1 MAEMSLNYE
10 YVFQRALDLAATPN
24 PRILDYGIGLGELIF
39 MGRERNV
46 DIHGVD
52 RPGIETS
59 DRAKVIGEDGRI
71 PYDDNSF
78 DVVVSN
84 QVFEHIEDVPVA
96 LREINRVLKPGGAF
110 LALFPDD
117 TVWFEGH
124 TGLYFVHWLMP
135 YPKLLR
141 PYLIAFHKLGLG
153 YARGDKTAAEWADWV
168 VWLMETDVYYHR
180 SRDVQKWWTEIFGAK
195 PESMAPDWMQ
205 YRIVRSNSLKR
216 LQNIAAQRWMA
227 PLLDF
232 ICRIRAG
239 LVIKTRKT
247 A

>member
-1 MAEMSLNYE
+1 VAELSLNYE
-10 YVFQRALDLAATPN
+10 YVFQRAQDLAATPN

-46 DIHGVD
+46 DVHGVD

-59 DRAKVIGEDGRI
+59 DRAKVIDEDGRI

-84 QVFEHIEDVPVA
+84 QVFEHIQDAPTA
-96 LREINRVLKPGGAF
+96 LREIHRVLKPGGTF
-110 LALFPDD
+110 LALFPDN

-135 YPKLLR
+135 YPELLR
-141 PYLIAFHKLGLG
+141 PYLVACHKMGLG

-168 VWLMETDVYYHR
+168 RWLMETDVYYHR
-180 SRDVQKWWTEIFGAK
+180 GRDVQKWWAEIFGAK
-195 PESMAPDWMQ
+195 PESMAHDWMQ
-205 YRIVRSNSLKR
+205 YRIVRSHRLKR
-216 LQNIAAQRWMA
+216 FQNITAQSWMS
-227 PLLDF
+227 PLLDY

-239 LVIKTRKT
+239 LVIKTRKI
-247 A
+247 